1 MRHKLTKDSRGFTLI
16 ELMIILVSVGILI
29 AIIAYT
35 YSGIQARSIN
45 TKQETAIRTL
55 QTSIEKFY
63 SINMYYP
70 SLANINNSA
79 WRTTNMPKLNN
90 KMLQGPSWTVKDT
103 ACTVNGQAILLSRS
117 QPGCF
122 GYNPTNNGSSCTRSD
137 KTCNEY
143 MLSATLDQSNKRYT
157 LHQLD

>member
-1 MRHKLTKDSRGFTLI
+1 
-16 ELMIILVSVGILI
+16 MIILVSVGILI

-55 QTSIEKFY
+55 QISIEKFY

-70 SLANINNSA
+70 SLVNINNSA

-90 KMLQGPSWTVKDT
+90 KILQGPSWTVKNT
-103 ACTVNGQAILLSRS
+103 ACTVNSEPILLSRS

-122 GYNPTNNGSSCTRSD
+122 GYSPTNNGANCERSD

-143 MLSATLDQSNKRYT
+143 TLSATLDQSNKRYT